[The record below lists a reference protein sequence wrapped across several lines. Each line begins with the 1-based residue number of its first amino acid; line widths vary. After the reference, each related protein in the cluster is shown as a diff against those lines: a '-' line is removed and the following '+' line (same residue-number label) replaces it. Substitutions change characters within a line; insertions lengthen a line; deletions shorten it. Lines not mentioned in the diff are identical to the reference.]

1 MSFSLTILGSSSALP
16 TSRRNPAAHVL
27 NVHEHFFLIDC
38 GEGTQLQINKYN
50 IKLGK
55 INHIFISHL
64 HGDHMFGLFGL
75 FSTFNLL
82 NRKNDLHIY
91 AHSEINHTIK
101 YYKDRFGNKLSYNII
116 IHTFKATRKTL
127 IFENKHLTIESF
139 PLKHRIPTVGF
150 IFSEK
155 EKPKNIKKDI
165 VEKYNIPVKE
175 IVKIKQGADYVTS
188 DGNIIKNEHLTLPP
202 FKLRSYAYCSDTVY
216 TEKYIQYIYG
226 ASLLFHETTFLDKDK
241 KLARLTQHS
250 TALQAATIAK
260 KACAGKLLIGHFSAR
275 YKDVSILVNEAKRI
289 FENTYAV
296 EDGDNFKIESERINL
311 Q

>member
-50 IKLGK
+50 IRLGK

-64 HGDHMFGLFGL
+64 HGDHIFGLYGL

-82 NRKNDLHIY
+82 NREHDLNIY
-91 AHSEINHTIK
+91 AHPEINHTIK
-101 YYKDRFGNKLSYNII
+101 YYKDHFGNKLSYNII
-116 IHTFKATRKTL
+116 IHPFKANCRTL
-127 IFENKHLTIESF
+127 IFENKHMTVESF
-139 PLKHRIPTVGF
+139 PLKHRIPTAGF
-150 IFSEK
+150 IFREK
-155 EKPKNIKKDI
+155 EKPRNIKKEV

-175 IVKIKQGADYVTS
+175 IVKIKQGEDFITS
-188 DGNIIKNEHLTLPP
+188 EGQTIKNEQLTLPP
-202 FKLRSYAYCSDTVY
+202 FKLRSYAYCSDTLF
-216 TEKYIQYIYG
+216 TEKYVKYINEVD
-226 ASLLFHETTFLDKDK
+226 LLFHETTFLDRDK
-241 KLARLTQHS
+241 ALAKQTYHS

-260 KACAGKLLIGHFSAR
+260 KAGADKLLIGHFSAR
-275 YKDVSILVNEAKRI
+275 YKDVSVLVEEARKI
-289 FENTYAV
+289 FKNTYAV
-296 EDGDNFKIESERINL
+296 EDGDIFRIEPERIKI